1 MDKSS
6 IKMGNVTLPCYSIH
20 VTLVMKHG
28 NVTFPI
34 FIDDFPTN
42 PPLGGFPACRV

>member
-1 MDKSS
+1 MGKSS

-28 NVTFPI
+28 NVTFPM
-34 FIDDFPTN
+34 FIDDFPTKT
-42 PPLGGFPACRV
+42 LH